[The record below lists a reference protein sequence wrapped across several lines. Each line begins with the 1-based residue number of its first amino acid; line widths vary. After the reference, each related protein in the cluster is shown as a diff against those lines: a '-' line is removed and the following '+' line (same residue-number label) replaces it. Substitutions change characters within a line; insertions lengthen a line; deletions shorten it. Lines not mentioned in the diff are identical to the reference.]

1 MPVYTLNPSHKRSG
15 SHKASRSPS
24 LRERMTMR
32 RNPLSEDGAVVS
44 NPNVMGNAIIW
55 TPAGEGAY
63 HGEILVSHDGGRR
76 TQAPYMA
83 SVKRASGGWDWLI
96 IGWVSSKPLASGHA
110 ASLREA
116 QKAAGAVAVPS
127 HHMNPRRNPLSEDG
141 MVVNPRRKNGFVLVY
156 LPGHQGRKMAIRDA
170 NSRDVQK
177 GEALTYEEAMRIAK
191 LNGAEDVVDQSS
203 HATSPRNNPRRKGA
217 AKRSG
222 SRTAAQGNAAKA
234 MKLYHSGQA
243 SSLAEAWQMV
253 RGSSARR
260 NPLSEDGMVV
270 SNPRAKTPTRR
281 NGVFGPTVH
290 SSVAPAVVGRGRY
303 RLDWVDHGYDGRLM
317 VELYGDGKF
326 LASEDT
332 YAEVGTPP
340 AELDRLARHLLNRL
354 RLPENPQDFVT
365 SKQQGFPAWKRG
377 THPKYI
383 SYTEWEHNPLS
394 EDGTV
399 VSNPRRKG
407 SKSSAKRSGGRT
419 AAQGNAAKAMK
430 LFHSGQA
437 SSLAE
442 AWDMVRRGR

>member
-1 MPVYTLNPSHKRSG
+1 
-15 SHKASRSPS
+15 
-24 LRERMTMR
+24 
-32 RNPLSEDGAVVS
+32 
-44 NPNVMGNAIIW
+44 
-55 TPAGEGAY
+55 
-63 HGEILVSHDGGRR
+63 
-76 TQAPYMA
+76 
-83 SVKRASGGWDWLI
+83 
-96 IGWVSSKPLASGHA
+96 
-110 ASLREA
+110 
-116 QKAAGAVAVPS
+116 
-127 HHMNPRRNPLSEDG
+127 MNPRRNPLSEDG

-222 SRTAAQGNAAKA
+222 GRTAAQGNAAKA

-270 SNPRAKTPTRR
+270 SNPRAYP
-281 NGVFGPTVH
+281 GE
-290 SSVAPAVVGRGRY
+290 RY
-303 RLDWVDHGYDGRLM
+303 VYVLNHLNTSPGLRHIAEALANHTDADFDFIVKSK
-317 VELYGDGKF
+317 DGKTAKAI
-326 LASEDT
+326 LQEGLDT
-332 YAEVGTPP
+332 GLITTRKAGDFADEVRQV
-340 AELDRLARHLLNRL
+340 LRAR
-354 RLPENPQDFVT
+354 
-365 SKQQGFPAWKRG
+365 RG
-377 THPKYI
+377 
-383 SYTEWEHNPLS
+383 NPLS
-394 EDGTV
+394 EDGAV

-407 SKSSAKRSGGRT
+407 GAKPSAKRSGGRT

-430 LFHSGQA
+430 LFHSGKA